1 MSWLTNCVRTY
12 HTVLA
17 DIKAFLHRQRWKE
30 ALIFSCFVLL
40 SFGFWLLQ
48 SLQQEYETVMS
59 IPLRYNNVP
68 EDIIFTNKVPQ
79 EISIRIK
86 DKGSALLNYMIG
98 QKFRSITIDMTGA
111 SKETGKFVVDKK
123 KIEAEIQK
131 QVLATTTLYSIEP
144 QSFTLRYG
152 MRESREFPVV
162 FEGNIQTEKGFLVS
176 SDIQI
181 SPSHVTVYASDSI
194 LNSIE
199 EVKTAYTEIKNG
211 KKSITRVVGLQP
223 IEGTNFETNNVSV
236 TIPIEEYTEKALSI
250 PVEVTGVPANYKIRT
265 FPQIVEVSCNI
276 PISRFKELT
285 EDMFAV
291 EVPYAQLEENVSGTI
306 EVQVTKKPDWVRY
319 CHTAPTKIEFLLEQ
333 NTSFK

>member
-111 SKETGKFVVDKK
+111 SKETGS
-123 KIEAEIQK
+123 
-131 QVLATTTLYSIEP
+131 LAILS
-144 QSFTLRYG
+144 TLRIFSTG
-152 MRESREFPVV
+152 IDKRLANSSGTGSR
-162 FEGNIQTEKGFLVS
+162 
-176 SDIQI
+176 
-181 SPSHVTVYASDSI
+181 
-194 LNSIE
+194 
-199 EVKTAYTEIKNG
+199 
-211 KKSITRVVGLQP
+211 
-223 IEGTNFETNNVSV
+223 
-236 TIPIEEYTEKALSI
+236 
-250 PVEVTGVPANYKIRT
+250 
-265 FPQIVEVSCNI
+265 
-276 PISRFKELT
+276 PIS
-285 EDMFAV
+285 A
-291 EVPYAQLEENVSGTI
+291 SI
-306 EVQVTKKPDWVRY
+306 
-319 CHTAPTKIEFLLEQ
+319 
-333 NTSFK
+333 

>member
-86 DKGSALLNYMIG
+86 YKGSALLNYMIG

-152 MRESREFPVV
+152 MRQSREFPVV
-162 FEGNIQTEKGFLVS
+162 FE
-176 SDIQI
+176 
-181 SPSHVTVYASDSI
+181 
-194 LNSIE
+194 
-199 EVKTAYTEIKNG
+199 
-211 KKSITRVVGLQP
+211 
-223 IEGTNFETNNVSV
+223 
-236 TIPIEEYTEKALSI
+236 
-250 PVEVTGVPANYKIRT
+250 
-265 FPQIVEVSCNI
+265 
-276 PISRFKELT
+276 
-285 EDMFAV
+285 
-291 EVPYAQLEENVSGTI
+291 
-306 EVQVTKKPDWVRY
+306 
-319 CHTAPTKIEFLLEQ
+319 
-333 NTSFK
+333 

>member
-111 SKETGKFVVDKK
+111 L
-123 KIEAEIQK
+123 QHR
-131 QVLATTTLYSIEP
+131 ATIVYPSIRHERKP
-144 QSFTLRYG
+144 G
-152 MRESREFPVV
+152 
-162 FEGNIQTEKGFLVS
+162 
-176 SDIQI
+176 
-181 SPSHVTVYASDSI
+181 
-194 LNSIE
+194 
-199 EVKTAYTEIKNG
+199 
-211 KKSITRVVGLQP
+211 
-223 IEGTNFETNNVSV
+223 
-236 TIPIEEYTEKALSI
+236 
-250 PVEVTGVPANYKIRT
+250 
-265 FPQIVEVSCNI
+265 
-276 PISRFKELT
+276 
-285 EDMFAV
+285 
-291 EVPYAQLEENVSGTI
+291 VSGCLRR
-306 EVQVTKKPDWVRY
+306 K
-319 CHTAPTKIEFLLEQ
+319 HTNRKRIPRIFRHTNIAIACNSLRQRFHTQLD
-333 NTSFK
+333 